1 MKVLHIETGRHLYGG
16 ARQVAYIIEG
26 LHRRGIENI
35 LVCQQGSAIAT
46 EVEDMA
52 DVHQL
57 SLRGDV
63 DFRLMFKLLKL
74 IKQHRPDIIHSHS
87 RRGADIWGGL
97 AGSIAGIPTVLS
109 RRVDNPEALWWVGL
123 KYRLYDRIICISEGI
138 RQVLLGEGVPAQK
151 VITVRSAID
160 ANGWQNRCDR
170 KKFNEEFHIQTDH
183 VVLGMVAQL
192 IPRKGHSLVLQA
204 MQQLVSSYPQLRL
217 ICFGQ
222 GPLKDSLEKEAQERG
237 LQDRVQFTGF
247 RHDLPNWLGCIDV
260 LVHPALMEGL
270 GISLIQAAACSV
282 PVIASRAGGMPEIVY
297 DEENGLLI
305 EPGDL
310 AGLVQ
315 ALKRLIDEPHTRQ
328 QFGMAGRQLVER
340 EYSIEAMVEGNLAVY
355 QGLIEKGTANGTV

>member
-26 LHRRGIENI
+26 LHRRGIENV

-46 EVEDMA
+46 EVEGMA
-52 DVHQL
+52 EVQQL
-57 SLRGDV
+57 SLHGDV
-63 DFRLMFKLLKL
+63 DFRLLFKLLKL
-74 IKQHRPDIIHSHS
+74 IRQYRPDIIHSHS

-123 KYRLYDRIICISEGI
+123 KYRLYGRVICISEGI
-138 RQVLLGEGVPAQK
+138 RQVLLEEGVPAQK

-160 ANGWQNRCDR
+160 ANGWKNQCDR
-170 KKFNEEFHIQTDH
+170 KKFNEEFDTQTDH

-204 MQQLVSSYPQLRL
+204 MQQLTDSYPQLRL

-222 GPLKDSLEKEAQERG
+222 GALKDSLEQEAQERG
-237 LQDRVQFTGF
+237 LQERVQFTGF
-247 RHDLPNWLGCIDV
+247 RDDLPNWLGCIDV

-282 PVIASRAGGMPEIVY
+282 PVIASRAGGMPEIVRN
-297 DEENGLLI
+297 EENGLLI

-310 AGLVQ
+310 PGLLQ
-315 ALKRLIDEPHTRQ
+315 ALKRLLNEPDTRQ
-328 QFGMAGRQLVER
+328 QFGMTGRQLVER
-340 EYSIEAMVEGNLAVY
+340 EFSIEAMVEGNLAVY
-355 QGLIEKGTANGTV
+355 QGLTEGGRGNGTV